1 MLNQSSRSL
10 TLLTIGLSVA
20 VGTIALPRS
29 VNAYTLGPAEGYNLF
44 VLGNVTQDTIHSQ
57 GKVAVGG
64 NIIAVGGNITS
75 SVSYGIGDR
84 VPLGNNLVVGGN
96 INLGTN
102 GQVNGKAIYGGATAS
117 VNATQGVMPGTPI
130 DFSAARNSLVNLSD
144 QFRGLT
150 VNGVVSAPANSGLIT
165 LSGQRSDYNV
175 FNLASS
181 QLTNTVRYQIQAP
194 STAQII
200 INILGDNV
208 TLGNGNFAFEVSGA
222 QFSRVLYNFNAT
234 QITAQNIEF
243 QGNILAPNA
252 VFNADSGQIR
262 GTAIFGTVQ
271 EIPGVNGTFEY
282 NSPSG
287 SFGDGS
293 SNNSVPT
300 PALLPGILAIAGR
313 MWQRSRKTGV

>member
-29 VNAYTLGPAEGYNLF
+29 VNAYTLGSAEGYNLF

-57 GKVAVGG
+57 GKV
-64 NIIAVGGNITS
+64 AVGGNITS

-102 GQVNGKAIYGGATAS
+102 GQVKGKAIYGGTTAS

-130 DFSAARNSLVNLSD
+130 DFAAARDSLVSLSD
-144 QFRGLT
+144 QFRGLAA
-150 VNGVVSAPANSGLIT
+150 NGVVSAPVNSGLIT
-165 LSGQRSDYNV
+165 LSGSRSDYNV
-175 FNLASS
+175 FNLNSI
-181 QLTNTVRYQIQAP
+181 QLTNTVRYKIETP

-200 INILGDNV
+200 INILGDSV
-208 TLGNGNFAFEVSGA
+208 TLGNGNFAFDVSDA
-222 QFSRVLYNFNAT
+222 QVSRVLYNFNAT
-234 QITAQNIEF
+234 QITAQGIGF
-243 QGNILAPNA
+243 RGNVLAPNA
-252 VFNADSGQIR
+252 VFNADNGQIL
-262 GTAIFGTVQ
+262 GTGIFGSLQ
-271 EIPGVNGTFEY
+271 EIPGVGGTFEY
-282 NSPSG
+282 NSPNG
-287 SFGDGS
+287 SLGDGP